1 MRLNWFASA
10 LMSSCDHLLDEPSV
24 WPRILTRFNGRSL
37 FSIQEIQQIHR
48 LGVNCPQP
56 RIPLAAI
63 QRFHGS
69 GVYAL
74 YYKGAFAPY
83 APVSGTETPVYV
95 GKADPAED
103 TARNPLEQGDRISRR
118 LKDHLRSISKAQNTL
133 EPKDFDCRFLVVQT
147 GWQGAAEM
155 FLIEL
160 FRPIWNNETG
170 ICFGLG
176 KHGDSPSTRSNKRS
190 PWDTLHPGREWAW
203 RDSSMVD
210 SRDKESILADLR
222 THFKISR
229 ISQSIDHVFKNF
241 LDELSQ

>member
-1 MRLNWFASA
+1 MVRLSLDVKLRSFVERAERLAKDLDPVQWPQFVFDPGDPAVVGRFIA
-10 LMSSCDHLLDEPSV
+10 LAL
-24 WPRILTRFNGRSL
+24 IA
-37 FSIQEIQQIHR
+37 
-48 LGVNCPQP
+48 QP
-56 RIPLAAI
+56 RIPLAVI

-95 GKADPAED
+95 GKADPAQD

-118 LKDHLRSISKAQNTL
+118 LKDHLRSISKAQSTL
-133 EPKDFDCRFLVVQT
+133 DPKDFDCRFLVVQT
-147 GWQGAAEM
+147 GWQGAAEI

-203 RDSSMVD
+203 RDPDMVD
-210 SRDKESILADLR
+210 SRDKERILADLR
-222 THFKISR
+222 THFQLSI
-229 ISQSIDHVFKNF
+229 ISQSVGHVFKTF